1 EIELRLIA
9 EETCFVDGKIFE
21 QQRKLGASFAAREQS
36 VVAVKRI
43 ELTNF
48 EPALKAVLQKVR
60 AALVEKHAA
69 LLVNERLQKFEFRFG
84 ELHLGGQC
92 SHEMSG
98 DPAVRLARQ
107 KWPAL
112 LCGEDGVRGLLESF
126 EFRPMQKLGNIQ
138 QNDE

>member
-1 EIELRLIA
+1 MAKIPVAAFLLLAQQVFQNTFLQEIELRLIA

-69 LLVNERLQKFEFRFG
+69 LLVDERLQKLQLGFG
-84 ELHLGGQC
+84 KLHL
-92 SHEMSG
+92 SG
-98 DPAVRLARQ
+98 
-107 KWPAL
+107 
-112 LCGEDGVRGLLESF
+112 
-126 EFRPMQKLGNIQ
+126 
-138 QNDE
+138 